1 MMEYS
6 RVPLDQFSEMFAA
19 ATELSSVAIGGKIC
33 SVSDDFFAEAYH
45 LLLVEPA
52 PSLKGQFGPK
62 GALFSGWESR
72 RHNPEYDWVIIKL
85 GTTGTVHG
93 FDVDTAHFNGNEAP
107 QVSID
112 AMFLSDDASPPD
124 AKDSGW
130 HEILPKVD
138 LGPSSRHLFKVPE
151 TKGINY
157 VKLNMYPD
165 GGIARFR
172 VYGHVVPIHPASPDE
187 LFDAAHVFAGGRV
200 TYTSDQHFGV
210 GSNLILPGR
219 GKDMGDGWETKRS
232 RQPGHKDWT
241 VIRLGTPTSLSHV
254 VIDTAHF
261 KGNFPQSCELHAT
274 SSTSEIPPHSPSH
287 VPPPSSNPSSEVSAK
302 TSEEDEWSLVLPR
315 TLLGPHREHSL
326 VLENVEVKKFTH
338 VRLTIFPDGGVKRVR
353 VIGTLGASVN
363 TSPQSSE
370 ATQATADPS
379 TSTPAASLHSTNNI
393 GTRRP
398 IPALPLTPEAFAP
411 FGQVIQSYPDPHSI
425 PSPRTTKITPANFG
439 TATKYHKLSL
449 LQSSY
454 PSGTDPEATSGI
466 SVYTC
471 MPVVPVRGG
480 DNVGLSGM
488 EVEVT
493 ALERHPYTNQAF
505 IPMGGLGDGEE
516 GGKKYLVVVTK
527 NGEDGAPDLKTMRAF
542 VAHGGQGIVYKTAV
556 WHQPM
561 TVLDGTMD
569 LACVETQMGNGDKTD
584 CEIVQLDAKKG
595 EIVTVRIL

>member
-1 MMEYS
+1 MMTRS
-6 RVPLDQFSEMFAA
+6 HS
-19 ATELSSVAIGGKIC
+19 
-33 SVSDDFFAEAYH
+33 
-45 LLLVEPA
+45 
-52 PSLKGQFGPK
+52 
-62 GALFSGWESR
+62 
-72 RHNPEYDWVIIKL
+72 
-85 GTTGTVHG
+85 
-93 FDVDTAHFNGNEAP
+93 
-107 QVSID
+107 
-112 AMFLSDDASPPD
+112 
-124 AKDSGW
+124 
-130 HEILPKVD
+130 
-138 LGPSSRHLFKVPE
+138 
-151 TKGINY
+151 
-157 VKLNMYPD
+157 YP
-165 GGIARFR
+165 
-172 VYGHVVPIHPASPDE
+172 
-187 LFDAAHVFAGGRV
+187 
-200 TYTSDQHFGV
+200 
-210 GSNLILPGR
+210 GS
-219 GKDMGDGWETKRS
+219 
-232 RQPGHKDWT
+232 
-241 VIRLGTPTSLSHV
+241 GTPTSLSHV

-302 TSEEDEWSLVLPR
+302 TSEDDEWSLVLPR

-326 VLENVEVKKFTH
+326 VLENVEGKKFTH

-353 VIGTLGASVN
+353 VIGTLGASAR
-363 TSPQSSE
+363 TSPQSNE
-370 ATQATADPS
+370 ATDPS
-379 TSTPAASLHSTNNI
+379 SSTPASSLHSNDNI
-393 GTRRP
+393 GTRRI

-449 LQSSY
+449 LESSY

-471 MPVVPVRGG
+471 KPVVPVRGG

-527 NGEDGAPDLKTMRAF
+527 DGEDGRPELKTMRAF

-556 WHQPM
+556 WRKSFYF
-561 TVLDGTMD
+561 VLCPSAVMNTAILTEFRVFSPVRPTYDRIGW
-569 LACVETQMGNGDKTD
+569 
-584 CEIVQLDAKKG
+584 CE
-595 EIVTVRIL
+595 